1 LRQIVNRCPEVGDV
15 ILQAFIAR
23 RQLLRESGEF
33 TGIRVIGSRYSH
45 DTFRIRDFLA
55 RNRALFTFLDLESN
69 PEVEQL
75 LRRFG
80 LTVKDTPVVAW
91 GTKLVLRNPSNRE
104 IAEALGLRRPLE
116 QTVYDLAIVGGGP
129 GGLAAS
135 VYGASEGLSTVVL
148 ERTAPGGQAGASM
161 RIENYLGFPTGVTG
175 GELAERA
182 IVQANKFG
190 AILSVA
196 TPVVSLTFDNAY
208 SVLALEGGETV
219 IAKCLLI
226 ATGAEYRRLDVGGC
240 AQFEGSGVY
249 YAATP
254 NEVQLCQGAN
264 VVIVGG
270 GNSAGQ
276 AAVYLSRYARK
287 VYLLIR
293 GNDLYKSMSAYLAH
307 RIEQTP
313 NIEVLLNTTVQRM
326 SGDGHLASV
335 EIVNK
340 ETGETRKLE
349 TPAVFSF
356 IGATPLTDWLPS
368 EIERDEKKFVRTGP
382 TMSQSRQ
389 WNLRRQPFLLETSRP
404 GVFAAGD
411 VRSGSV
417 KRVAS
422 AVGEGA
428 MAVQFVHEYLK
439 EM

>member
-1 LRQIVNRCPEVGDV
+1 VNRCPEVGDI

-45 DTFRIRDFLA
+45 DTFRVRDFLA
-55 RNRALFTFLDLESN
+55 RNRALFTFLDVESN
-69 PEVEQL
+69 PEVEEL

-80 LTVKDTPVVAW
+80 LTIRDTPVVAW
-91 GTKLVLRNPSNRE
+91 GRQVVLRNPSNRE

-161 RIENYLGFPTGVTG
+161 RIENYLGFPTGING

-190 AILSVA
+190 ATLSVA
-196 TPVVSLTFDNAY
+196 TPVVSLSFDNAY

-219 IAKCLLI
+219 VAKCLLI
-226 ATGAEYRRLDVGGC
+226 ATGAEYRRLDVDGC

-254 NEVQLCQGAN
+254 NEVQLCTGAD

-270 GNSAGQ
+270 GNAAGQ
-276 AAVYLSRYARK
+276 AAVYLSRYAR
-287 VYLLIR
+287 
-293 GNDLYKSMSAYLAH
+293 
-307 RIEQTP
+307 
-313 NIEVLLNTTVQRM
+313 
-326 SGDGHLASV
+326 
-335 EIVNK
+335 
-340 ETGETRKLE
+340 
-349 TPAVFSF
+349 
-356 IGATPLTDWLPS
+356 
-368 EIERDEKKFVRTGP
+368 
-382 TMSQSRQ
+382 
-389 WNLRRQPFLLETSRP
+389 
-404 GVFAAGD
+404 
-411 VRSGSV
+411 
-417 KRVAS
+417 
-422 AVGEGA
+422 
-428 MAVQFVHEYLK
+428 
-439 EM
+439 